1 MSYTYGSITNCKV
14 KNGQTRKE
22 YECRL
27 GYQVNSQSI
36 ENNTSNITLRLQ
48 VRSKDSAY
56 KTSGKGQ
63 TTKIDGTTVASNKKF
78 DMSDKGVWQT
88 FGSKTMTVTHNSDG
102 TYSASKSG
110 SFTATAGTSE
120 YSLRSG
126 SAKVTVKP
134 KTIPRA
140 SSFSLNT
147 YNLALSDVPDSTA
160 NNLVVYIDRK
170 SSSFTHTVEIKISSY
185 TKSYYNVGTQ
195 VTWGTYYDIW
205 QNFPNNVGSLGAT
218 VTVYTYNG
226 STYIGSNSISMSFFL
241 SPAYCTPEAITSSGQ
256 LDNITQELTGSVNT
270 VIKGFSVLSYNGTAR
285 TKKYGYLNK
294 VIVTGGNNIRQS
306 ATLGEP
312 STVDE
317 ERIYNYSGNLR
328 GIETKD
334 ISIAITDTRGIT
346 INDTLSFRNIKEY
359 FKPTITK
366 FELIR
371 LDNHLSRGGEPDETG
386 TATKLV
392 IEGTLWK
399 ENFGTV
405 INSMSSVSCQ
415 YKGGT
420 IIDYTDIKKP
430 DNSSITV
437 NDFTFEGNNFSLEID
452 VKGDILQDNAEEGI
466 FYGFSVENTFD
477 FKLNISDILYPSAE
491 VTTILE
497 KGQPYIEITD
507 GEDGEGLIDFKV
519 PLVSRKNIDI
529 GESSD
534 TNNRGIG
541 VKNGHFAGSMLSNY
555 NGSTFGL
562 WSITND
568 KWVIRDNSSN
578 EVYID
583 GDRIAIDTSGNV
595 YLRSPKAFLKGVDNG
610 GHWIN
615 LIRAYGDTGM
625 TAIGDSGYETGIW
638 GTALRIYPSSYFSN
652 YVQFNDSIDVNANLY
667 VNDHPIR
674 AKYIYDRDT
683 VTNSPNMYITSNG
696 WIRRT
701 TNTSS
706 ERYKTDIKDLEEE
719 LNPNK
724 LYDLN
729 IKQFRYKNEYQPN
742 ENDKRYNKNLI
753 GFIAEDVE
761 RVYPIAV
768 DYTEDGQVDNWNE
781 RYIIPAMLKLIQDQK
796 KEIDELKNR
805 VSALEN
811 IDKK

>member
-1 MSYTYGSITNCKV
+1 MSFTYGNIKDCSSNY
-14 KNGQTRKE
+14 
-22 YECRL
+22 YECRI

-36 ENNTSNITLRLQ
+36 EKNTSNVTLRLQ
-48 VRSKDSAY
+48 VRSKASSSSRTYGY
-56 KTSGKGQ
+56 KQ
-63 TTKIDGTTVASNKKF
+63 TTKIDGS
-78 DMSDKGVWQT
+78 SL
-88 FGSKTMTVTHNSDG
+88 GSKTMPDMRNSTAWKTFGERTITISHNSDG
-102 TYSASKSG
+102 SCSTSKSG
-110 SFTATAGTSE
+110 SFSTTATSS
-120 YSLRSG
+120 YSLKSG
-126 SAKVTVKP
+126 SCSVTVKP

-140 SSFSLNT
+140 SSFTLST
-147 YNLALSDVPDSTA
+147 SNLALSDIPNSSA
-160 NNLVVYIDRK
+160 NNLTVYIDRK
-170 SSSFTHTVEIKISSY
+170 SSSFTHTVEIKIGSY
-185 TKSYYNVGTQ
+185 TKNHYNVGTQ
-195 VTWGTYYDIW
+195 VTWETYYDIW
-205 QNFPNNVGSLGAT
+205 QNFPNNAGNLSAT

-226 STYIGSNSISMSFFL
+226 STYIGSSSKSMNFYL
-241 SPAYCTPEAITSSGQ
+241 NPNYCRPELITATMQ
-256 LDNITQELTGSVNT
+256 LDNRTQKLTGDVQT
-270 VIKGFSVLSYNGTAR
+270 VIKGFSVLSYSGTAR

-294 VIVTGGNNIRQS
+294 ITVTGGNNISQN

-312 STVDE
+312 STFDE
-317 ERIYNYSGNLR
+317 ERIYSYSGNLR

-346 INDTLSFRNIKEY
+346 VNDTESFRNIKEY

-415 YKGGT
+415 YKGGN
-420 IIDYTDIKKP
+420 IINYTDIKKS
-430 DNSSITV
+430 DNSSINV
-437 NDFTFEGNNFSLEID
+437 NDFTLEGNNFSLEID
-452 VKGDILQDNAEEGI
+452 VKGDILQDDVEEGI
-466 FYGFSVENTFD
+466 LYGFSVENTFN
-477 FKLNISDILYPSAE
+477 FKLTISDILYPSAE

-507 GEDGEGLIDFKV
+507 GEYGEGLIDFKV
-519 PLVSRKNIDI
+519 PIQSKENIDI

-562 WSITND
+562 WSTTND

-578 EVYID
+578 D
-583 GDRIAIDTSGNV
+583 V
-595 YLRSPKAFLKGVDNG
+595 YLNGDKFAIGADGNIYMRAATSFLRGVDNG

-625 TAIGDSGYETGIW
+625 TAIGDSGYETRVW
-638 GTALRIYPSSYFSN
+638 GTAFGVYPNAYFSSNAYFSN